1 MGLAGAAV
9 ICVLFIFFLGGVVG
23 LIGQAAKPHKT
34 GNHATASLNQQST
47 VSTTTTTQMLNGHL
61 LRSCKLPIKDNT
73 DYSYCY
79 FSVNL
84 SNALSVKLI
93 TATNDNF
100 AGANLSFPFIRTFHN
115 CILKDVKLPT
125 FDPEYMIQNNMS
137 GYLDYYDFSGSVI
150 SGNTLFEN
158 GGKSV
163 IFTGADL
170 LNAQLIGTG
179 FVQVVGTPARL
190 PYGWFVQSGYLI
202 GPGAALVSD
211 NLANINLSGRDL
223 SGVSF
228 DYSNLQGA
236 YLSGANL
243 NGATGTHIKGQPAS
257 LPAGWSVRNGVLSHT

>member
-100 AGANLSFPFIRTFHN
+100 AGANLSFPFISTFHN
-115 CILKDVKLPT
+115 CILKT
-125 FDPEYMIQNNMS
+125 
-137 GYLDYYDFSGSVI
+137 
-150 SGNTLFEN
+150 
-158 GGKSV
+158 
-163 IFTGADL
+163 
-170 LNAQLIGTG
+170 
-179 FVQVVGTPARL
+179 
-190 PYGWFVQSGYLI
+190 
-202 GPGAALVSD
+202 
-211 NLANINLSGRDL
+211 
-223 SGVSF
+223 
-228 DYSNLQGA
+228 SN
-236 YLSGANL
+236 
-243 NGATGTHIKGQPAS
+243 
-257 LPAGWSVRNGVLSHT
+257 V

>member
-100 AGANLSFPFIRTFHN
+100 AGANLSFPFISTFYRCRFTQCSTNRHWI
-115 CILKDVKLPT
+115 CTSSWHACPASIRMVRPKW
-125 FDPEYMIQNNMS
+125 
-137 GYLDYYDFSGSVI
+137 
-150 SGNTLFEN
+150 LFN
-158 GGKSV
+158 WARCS
-163 IFTGADL
+163 ACL
-170 LNAQLIGTG
+170 RQSSQHQLIWQRS
-179 FVQVVGTPARL
+179 FWRKFRL
-190 PYGWFVQSGYLI
+190 LKSSGCI
-202 GPGAALVSD
+202 
-211 NLANINLSGRDL
+211 
-223 SGVSF
+223 SF
-228 DYSNLQGA
+228 RRES
-236 YLSGANL
+236 
-243 NGATGTHIKGQPAS
+243 
-257 LPAGWSVRNGVLSHT
+257 